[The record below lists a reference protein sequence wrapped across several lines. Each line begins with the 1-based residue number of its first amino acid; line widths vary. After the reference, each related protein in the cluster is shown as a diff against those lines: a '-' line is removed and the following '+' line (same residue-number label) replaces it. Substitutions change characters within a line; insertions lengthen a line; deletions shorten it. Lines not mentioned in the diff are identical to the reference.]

1 MGSMIKERNLVTEII
16 LTIVTCGIYGII
28 WFINI
33 TDDVKTAAKDNKM
46 QSGGIA
52 FLLTLVTCGIYG
64 IYWAY
69 QMGKLMNQARIDRG
83 MTEDDKSILYLVLQ
97 LLGFSIVNYALIQND
112 LNQMA
117 TKEA

>member
-1 MGSMIKERNLVTEII
+1 MIKERNLVTEII

-28 WFINI
+28 WFINL
-33 TDDVKTAAKDNKM
+33 TDDAKAAANDTKM

-69 QMGKLMNQARIDRG
+69 QMGKLINQARINRG
-83 MTEDDKSILYLVLQ
+83 MPEDDKSVLYLVLQ
-97 LLGFSIVNYALIQND
+97 LLGLGIVDYALMQND